1 LFGFFY
7 YIYKNLLQ
15 KMKSLFFTLFL
26 LFIQYTSFSQENNN
40 VVIEDK
46 TLEGQF
52 DKIYRI
58 STSYQTYKVISK
70 DKFQEL
76 KNNVLDSIKAS
87 NKDLK
92 EQKVFLKNERD
103 NVAKLNAELNKT
115 KEDLKKAQEKE
126 NSISLFGFQIS
137 KVTYNLIL
145 WLIII
150 SLALALAFFVFKF
163 SKSNIL
169 TKKAKEDLED
179 VEQEFEVQRKKSLER
194 EQKLRRQLQD
204 EINKQRN
211 S

>member
-1 LFGFFY
+1 
-7 YIYKNLLQ
+7 
-15 KMKSLFFTLFL
+15 MKSLFFTLFL
-26 LFIQYTSFSQENNN
+26 LFINYTSFSQENNN

-52 DKIYRI
+52 DKINRI

-87 NKDLK
+87 NKNLK
-92 EQKVFLKNERD
+92 EQKVLLKNERD

-179 VEQEFEVQRKKSLER
+179 VEQEFEVHRKKSLER

>member
-1 LFGFFY
+1 
-7 YIYKNLLQ
+7 
-15 KMKSLFFTLFL
+15 MKSLFFTLFL

-52 DKIYRI
+52 DKINRI

-92 EQKVFLKNERD
+92 EQKVLLKNERD
-103 NVAKLNAELNKT
+103 NVTKLNAELNKT

-150 SLALALAFFVFKF
+150 SLALTLAFFVFKF

-179 VEQEFEVQRKKSLER
+179 VEQEFEVHRKKSLER

>member
-1 LFGFFY
+1 
-7 YIYKNLLQ
+7 
-15 KMKSLFFTLFL
+15 MKSLFFTLFL

-92 EQKVFLKNERD
+92 EQKVLLRNERD

-179 VEQEFEVQRKKSLER
+179 VEQEFEVHRKKSLER

>member
-1 LFGFFY
+1 
-7 YIYKNLLQ
+7 
-15 KMKSLFFTLFL
+15 MKSLFLILFL

-137 KVTYNLIL
+137 KATYNLIL

-179 VEQEFEVQRKKSLER
+179 VEQEFEVHRKKSLER

>member
-7 YIYKNLLQ
+7 YIYKNLFQ

-194 EQKLRRQLQD
+194 EQKLLRQLQD

>member
-1 LFGFFY
+1 
-7 YIYKNLLQ
+7 
-15 KMKSLFFTLFL
+15 MKSLFFTLFL

-52 DKIYRI
+52 DKINRI

-92 EQKVFLKNERD
+92 EQKVLLKNERD

>member
-1 LFGFFY
+1 
-7 YIYKNLLQ
+7 
-15 KMKSLFFTLFL
+15 MKSLFFTLFL

-52 DKIYRI
+52 DKINRI

-92 EQKVFLKNERD
+92 EQKVLLKNERD

-179 VEQEFEVQRKKSLER
+179 VEQEFEVYRKKSLER

>member
-1 LFGFFY
+1 
-7 YIYKNLLQ
+7 
-15 KMKSLFFTLFL
+15 MKSLFLILFL

-52 DKIYRI
+52 DKINRI

>member
-1 LFGFFY
+1 
-7 YIYKNLLQ
+7 
-15 KMKSLFFTLFL
+15 MKSLFLILFL

-52 DKIYRI
+52 DKINRI

-70 DKFQEL
+70 DKFQKL

-92 EQKVFLKNERD
+92 EQKVLLKNERD

-137 KVTYNLIL
+137 KATYNLIL

-179 VEQEFEVQRKKSLER
+179 VEQEFEVHRKKSLER

>member
-1 LFGFFY
+1 
-7 YIYKNLLQ
+7 
-15 KMKSLFFTLFL
+15 MKSLFFTLFL

-169 TKKAKEDLED
+169 TKKAKEELED

>member
-1 LFGFFY
+1 
-7 YIYKNLLQ
+7 
-15 KMKSLFFTLFL
+15 MKSLFFTLFL

-70 DKFQEL
+70 DKFQKL

-179 VEQEFEVQRKKSLER
+179 VEQEFEVHRKKTLER

>member
-1 LFGFFY
+1 
-7 YIYKNLLQ
+7 
-15 KMKSLFFTLFL
+15 MKSLFFTLFL

-52 DKIYRI
+52 DKINRI

-87 NKDLK
+87 NKNLK
-92 EQKVFLKNERD
+92 EQKVLLKNERD

-179 VEQEFEVQRKKSLER
+179 VEQEFEVHRKKSLER

>member
-1 LFGFFY
+1 
-7 YIYKNLLQ
+7 
-15 KMKSLFFTLFL
+15 MKSLFFTLFL

-92 EQKVFLKNERD
+92 EQKVLLKNERD

-179 VEQEFEVQRKKSLER
+179 VEQEFEVHRKKSLER

>member
-1 LFGFFY
+1 
-7 YIYKNLLQ
+7 
-15 KMKSLFFTLFL
+15 MKSLFFTLFI

-52 DKIYRI
+52 DKINRI

-92 EQKVFLKNERD
+92 EQKVLLKNERD

-179 VEQEFEVQRKKSLER
+179 VEQEFEVHRKKSLER

>member
-1 LFGFFY
+1 
-7 YIYKNLLQ
+7 
-15 KMKSLFFTLFL
+15 MKSLFFTLFL

-52 DKIYRI
+52 DKINRI

-92 EQKVFLKNERD
+92 EQKVLLKNERD

-179 VEQEFEVQRKKSLER
+179 VEQEFEVHRKKSLER

>member
-1 LFGFFY
+1 
-7 YIYKNLLQ
+7 
-15 KMKSLFFTLFL
+15 MKSLFFTLFL

-52 DKIYRI
+52 DKINRI

-92 EQKVFLKNERD
+92 EQKVLLKNERD

-179 VEQEFEVQRKKSLER
+179 VEQEFEVHRKKSLER

-204 EINKQRN
+204 EINRQRN

>member
-1 LFGFFY
+1 
-7 YIYKNLLQ
+7 
-15 KMKSLFFTLFL
+15 MKSLFFTLFL

-115 KEDLKKAQEKE
+115 IEDLKKAQEKE

>member
-7 YIYKNLLQ
+7 YIYKNLFQ

-179 VEQEFEVQRKKSLER
+179 VEQEFEVHRKKTLER

>member
-1 LFGFFY
+1 
-7 YIYKNLLQ
+7 
-15 KMKSLFFTLFL
+15 MKSLFFTLFL
-26 LFIQYTSFSQENNN
+26 LFIQYTNFSQENNN

-92 EQKVFLKNERD
+92 EQKVLLKNERD

-126 NSISLFGFQIS
+126 NSISLFRFQIS

-179 VEQEFEVQRKKSLER
+179 IEQEFEVHRKKTLER

>member
-1 LFGFFY
+1 
-7 YIYKNLLQ
+7 
-15 KMKSLFFTLFL
+15 MKSLFFTLFL
-26 LFIQYTSFSQENNN
+26 LFIQYTNFSQENNN

-92 EQKVFLKNERD
+92 EQKVLLKNERD

-126 NSISLFGFQIS
+126 NSISLFRFQIS

-179 VEQEFEVQRKKSLER
+179 VEQEFEVHRKKTLER

>member
-1 LFGFFY
+1 
-7 YIYKNLLQ
+7 
-15 KMKSLFFTLFL
+15 MKSLFFTLFL

-52 DKIYRI
+52 DKINRI

-92 EQKVFLKNERD
+92 EQKVLLKNERD

-137 KVTYNLIL
+137 KVTYNIIL

-179 VEQEFEVQRKKSLER
+179 VEQEFEVHRKKSLER

>member
-1 LFGFFY
+1 
-7 YIYKNLLQ
+7 
-15 KMKSLFFTLFL
+15 MKSLFFTLFL

-92 EQKVFLKNERD
+92 EQKVLLKNERD

-179 VEQEFEVQRKKSLER
+179 VEQEFEVHRKKTLER

>member
-1 LFGFFY
+1 
-7 YIYKNLLQ
+7 
-15 KMKSLFFTLFL
+15 MKSLFFTLFL

-179 VEQEFEVQRKKSLER
+179 VEQEFEVHRKKSLER

>member
-1 LFGFFY
+1 
-7 YIYKNLLQ
+7 
-15 KMKSLFFTLFL
+15 MKSLFFTLFL

-52 DKIYRI
+52 DKINRI

-92 EQKVFLKNERD
+92 EQKVLLKNERD

-150 SLALALAFFVFKF
+150 SLALALVFFVFKF

-179 VEQEFEVQRKKSLER
+179 VEQEFEVHRKKSLER

>member
-1 LFGFFY
+1 
-7 YIYKNLLQ
+7 
-15 KMKSLFFTLFL
+15 MKSLFFTLFL

-46 TLEGQF
+46 TLEVQF
-52 DKIYRI
+52 DKINRI

-92 EQKVFLKNERD
+92 EQKVLLKNERD

-137 KVTYNLIL
+137 KVIYNLIL

-150 SLALALAFFVFKF
+150 SLALALAFLVFKF

-179 VEQEFEVQRKKSLER
+179 VEQEFEVHRKKSLER

>member
-1 LFGFFY
+1 
-7 YIYKNLLQ
+7 
-15 KMKSLFFTLFL
+15 MKSLFFTLFL

-52 DKIYRI
+52 DKINRI

-179 VEQEFEVQRKKSLER
+179 VEQEFEVHRKKSLER

>member
-1 LFGFFY
+1 
-7 YIYKNLLQ
+7 
-15 KMKSLFFTLFL
+15 MKSLFFTLFI

-52 DKIYRI
+52 DKINRI

-92 EQKVFLKNERD
+92 EQKVLLKNERN

-179 VEQEFEVQRKKSLER
+179 VVQEFEVRRKKSLER

>member
-1 LFGFFY
+1 
-7 YIYKNLLQ
+7 
-15 KMKSLFFTLFL
+15 MKSLFFTLFL

-52 DKIYRI
+52 DKINRI

-92 EQKVFLKNERD
+92 EQKVLLKNERD

-179 VEQEFEVQRKKSLER
+179 IEQEFEVHRKKTLER

>member
-1 LFGFFY
+1 
-7 YIYKNLLQ
+7 
-15 KMKSLFFTLFL
+15 MKSLFFTLFL

-52 DKIYRI
+52 DKINRI

-92 EQKVFLKNERD
+92 EQKVLLKNERD

-179 VEQEFEVQRKKSLER
+179 VVQEFEVRRKKSLER

>member
-1 LFGFFY
+1 
-7 YIYKNLLQ
+7 
-15 KMKSLFFTLFL
+15 MKSLFLILFL

-52 DKIYRI
+52 DKINRI

-70 DKFQEL
+70 DKFQKL

-92 EQKVFLKNERD
+92 EQKVLLKNERD

>member
-1 LFGFFY
+1 
-7 YIYKNLLQ
+7 
-15 KMKSLFFTLFL
+15 MKSLFFTLFL

-52 DKIYRI
+52 DKINRI

-92 EQKVFLKNERD
+92 EQKVLLKNERD
-103 NVAKLNAELNKT
+103 NVANLNAELNKT

-179 VEQEFEVQRKKSLER
+179 VEQEFEVHRKKSLER

>member
-1 LFGFFY
+1 
-7 YIYKNLLQ
+7 
-15 KMKSLFFTLFL
+15 MKSLFFTLFL

-46 TLEGQF
+46 TLDGQF

-92 EQKVFLKNERD
+92 EQKVLLKNERD

-126 NSISLFGFQIS
+126 NSISLFRFQIS

-179 VEQEFEVQRKKSLER
+179 VEQEFEVHRKKSLER

>member
-1 LFGFFY
+1 
-7 YIYKNLLQ
+7 
-15 KMKSLFFTLFL
+15 MKSLFFTLFL

-52 DKIYRI
+52 DKINRI

-70 DKFQEL
+70 DKFQKL

-92 EQKVFLKNERD
+92 EQKVLLKNERD

-179 VEQEFEVQRKKSLER
+179 VEQEFEVHRKKSLER

>member
-7 YIYKNLLQ
+7 YIYKNLFQ